1 MRTEQDDLA
10 AYIGLDWGDQHHAV
24 QLQAVAGGPVE
35 RLKLEQRPDVLHA
48 WAAQLRQRFGG
59 RPVGI
64 AIEQC
69 KGAVIHAL
77 MQYEFLV
84 LYPVNATLPGP
95 STITGLPEL
104 PPWVS
109 TVWVIAQSCGPK
121 ALARYRE
128 VFAPSGAKD
137 DPTDAA
143 LLLDLVRTHRAQL
156 RPWQPET
163 VTARKLDLLCE
174 HRRKLVNRCGAVTN
188 RLTSLLKQYFPQA
201 LDWVGSLD
209 SRQACDFLAKWPTL
223 AAVQRARP
231 ATVRR
236 FYQQHNCRRAAVID
250 ARLAQI
256 ATAQALTT
264 DPAIVDALSLVVHAE
279 AAQLRP
285 LLAAVRTFDGEIAA
299 LFAAHPDQA
308 LFASFPGAGPVGA
321 PRLAAAFGTDRT
333 RWDATSELQSYA
345 GIAPVTERSG
355 KTCWVHHRLACPK
368 FLKQTFHEYADQSI
382 RFSPWARAYYDQQ
395 RGRGNTHH
403 AALRSLA
410 FKWMRILFRCWKTRT
425 PYDEATYLAALRR
438 HGSPLVEKIA

>member
-84 LYPVNATLPGP
+84 LYPVN
-95 STITGLPEL
+95 
-104 PPWVS
+104 
-109 TVWVIAQSCGPK
+109 PK

-285 LLAAVRTFDGEIAA
+285 LPNFAPCRGGPHVRRRDRRPLRRAPRPGPLRQFPRRRSRRRAA
-299 LFAAHPDQA
+299 
-308 LFASFPGAGPVGA
+308 AGGRLRHRPHPVGCHQ
-321 PRLAAAFGTDRT
+321 R
-333 RWDATSELQSYA
+333 
-345 GIAPVTERSG
+345 APV
-355 KTCWVHHRLACPK
+355 
-368 FLKQTFHEYADQSI
+368 
-382 RFSPWARAYYDQQ
+382 
-395 RGRGNTHH
+395 
-403 AALRSLA
+403 
-410 FKWMRILFRCWKTRT
+410 
-425 PYDEATYLAALRR
+425 LRR
-438 HGSPLVEKIA
+438 HCARDRTQREDLLGASSPGLSEVPQADLSRVRGPVDPTPSTRRARPETRTARRDAGRRHRHA